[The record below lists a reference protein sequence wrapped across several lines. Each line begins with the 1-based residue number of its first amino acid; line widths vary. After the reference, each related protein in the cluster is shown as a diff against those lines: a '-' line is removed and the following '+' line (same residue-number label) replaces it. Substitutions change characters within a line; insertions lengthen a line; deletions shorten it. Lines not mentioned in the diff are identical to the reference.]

1 MYNDD
6 NSYIICL
13 RCVSR
18 QYSYLSI
25 VITLTLSLY
34 VALCFQ

>member
-13 RCVSR
+13 RCVR